1 MQFQNLMTA
10 HFSKRETALKWL
22 MFSMGYFFL
31 FVFLENPVNQTI
43 SLIGKNHIILFFIF
57 CVVYS
62 LAMVLNL
69 LYMKRNFK
77 IKNRLFYYTALI
89 FSLCFGF
96 VATTLM
102 PNKQIGEISVFATI
116 VHWVFGFGGI
126 LVNAVCVHVILL
138 SFMKEKRSKALRWVF
153 SLSTG
158 TCVLDLL
165 VFIAATVICGGD
177 VQKSKNGFL
186 EIVPMTVT
194 FLVLYVINHTDLV
207 VSKKE
212 RDERENEFIVKD
224 TGLFSAFSF
233 FFLVCAAVMFNLF
246 AFVRN
251 PIHFTISMTGL
262 DYPIGFAVTS
272 VLLSIAF
279 ILNYIKMF
287 RDKNYK
293 NVFVWALAIVG
304 PLSILACVLS
314 PTTAAGNGLDLVHSV
329 AALMFFYFIL
339 ASFILYYFHFR
350 RDKKRAPFLII
361 TIAITLA
368 TTITAVL
375 LFVVFKQRYGRTG
388 LTEVVPL
395 EFSFVCFFL
404 ENYSGYFSKEKITDK
419 IPE

>member
-1 MQFQNLMTA
+1 MQFKNLLTA
-10 HFSKRETALKWL
+10 HFAKRETALKWQ
-22 MFSMGYFFL
+22 MFSFGYFFL
-31 FVFLENPVNQTI
+31 FVFLENPVYQTI

-62 LAMVLNL
+62 LGMVLNL
-69 LYMKRNFK
+69 LYMKRNFE
-77 IKNRLFYYTALI
+77 IKNRLFYYAALI

-102 PNKQIGEISVFATI
+102 PNKQIGEISIFATI
-116 VHWVFGFGGI
+116 AHWVFGFGGI
-126 LVNAVCVHVILL
+126 LVNAVSVHVILL
-138 SFMKEKRSKALRWVF
+138 SFMREKRSKALKWVF

-158 TCVLDLL
+158 VCVLDLL
-165 VFIAATVICGGD
+165 TFIGATIICGGD

-186 EIVPMTVT
+186 EIVPMAVT
-194 FLVLYVINHTDLV
+194 FFVLYIINHTDLV
-207 VSKKE
+207 TERKE
-212 RDERENEFIVKD
+212 RDEKENEFVVKD
-224 TGLFSAFSF
+224 ESLFSAVSF

-272 VLLSIAF
+272 GLLAVAFVLNF
-279 ILNYIKMF
+279 IKMF
-287 RDKNYK
+287 LDKGYK
-293 NVFVWALAIVG
+293 NILTWALAIIG

-350 RDKKRAPFLII
+350 KDKKRLPFLIAAI
-361 TIAITLA
+361 TITLA
-368 TTITAVL
+368 TTITAIL
-375 LFVVFKQRYGRTG
+375 LFVVFEQRYGRTG

-395 EFSFVCFFL
+395 EFVFICFYL
-404 ENYSGYFSKEKITDK
+404 ENHSGYFNKEKVTDK
-419 IPE
+419 VSK